1 MNRQKEEKIAADRLK
16 VLDQEKQVYEK
27 AKEEKTEKE
36 MAKLKEELPIYRD
49 KEDRDHDL
57 NAKDKFRNV
66 LKVMKDAAH
75 EGKQL
80 SDD

>member
-75 EGKQL
+75 VGKQL